1 MRPGTYYRATA
12 RAATKYSAIA
22 GDHDVDVAIV
32 GGGYAGL
39 CTALSLQDRG
49 TRDIAILEAEEIG
62 HGASGRNG
70 GFVFAGYSLGE
81 ASLLKQLG
89 PEKAKRVY
97 RASIDAVNLVRD
109 RVRKLEIACDLVDEG
124 VLWCNWFRD
133 EQVLRTRQQLIAE
146 RFGEQWEFV
155 PGERLRELL
164 GTTRY
169 SAALHE
175 RNAFHLHP
183 LDYANG
189 LARAAAGQ
197 GAKVREHSRVVKLAR
212 DGAGWK
218 LSLDGAT
225 VRARHVVLAC
235 GGYLAGLRR
244 EVDRSVLPIATY
256 VMATAPLGARLA
268 EVFKATRAAV
278 YDTRFA
284 FDYYR
289 PLADTR
295 ILWGGRISILD
306 RTPASVAKLLHRDLL
321 TVYPQLRDVEV
332 EFAWSGLM
340 SYARHEM
347 PQLRRLDDNLWC
359 AQAFGGHGLATT
371 TVGGEAIAR
380 AIHGDRAML
389 DDLAS
394 FGLPSAH
401 KPVGFLAAQAT
412 YTWLQHLDA
421 RRAAREAST

>member
-1 MRPGTYYRATA
+1 MYPDTYYRATA
-12 RAATKYSAIA
+12 RPSLRHERATGQIETDIAI
-22 GDHDVDVAIV
+22 I

-49 TRDIAILEAEEIG
+49 TRDITVLEAETIG

-89 PEKAKRVY
+89 PDRAKRVY
-97 RASIDAVNLVRD
+97 RTSVDAVDLVRT
-109 RVRKLEIACDLVDEG
+109 RVRRHAIECDLVDEG

-133 EQVLRTRQQLIAE
+133 EQVLRVRQQLLASSY
-146 RFGEQWEFV
+146 GEQWEFV
-155 PGERLRELL
+155 PGERLREML

-197 GAKVREHSRVVKLAR
+197 GARIHEASRVAKLAR

-218 LSLDGAT
+218 LVLDGAT
-225 VRARHVVLAC
+225 VRAKQVVLTC
-235 GGYLAGLRR
+235 GGYLAGLRS
-244 EVDRSVLPIATY
+244 EIDRSVLPIATY
-256 VMATAPLGARLA
+256 VMATAPLGARMA

-289 PLADTR
+289 PLPDTR
-295 ILWGGRISILD
+295 MLWGGRISILD
-306 RTPASVAKLLHRDLL
+306 RSPQAVAKLLKRDMLK
-321 TVYPQLRDVEV
+321 VYPQLEGIDVEY
-332 EFAWSGLM
+332 AWSGLM

-347 PQLRRLDDNLWC
+347 PQLRNLEPGLWC
-359 AQAFGGHGLATT
+359 A
-371 TVGGEAIAR
+371 
-380 AIHGDRAML
+380 
-389 DDLAS
+389 
-394 FGLPSAH
+394 
-401 KPVGFLAAQAT
+401 
-412 YTWLQHLDA
+412 
-421 RRAAREAST
+421 

>member
-1 MRPGTYYRATA
+1 MHPDTYYRATA
-12 RAATKYSAIA
+12 RPSPRHERAAGPIDTE
-22 GDHDVDVAIV
+22 VAII
-32 GGGYAGL
+32 GSGYAGL
-39 CTALSLQDRG
+39 CTALSLQERG
-49 TRDIAILEAEEIG
+49 TKDITVLEAEQVG

-89 PEKAKRVY
+89 SDKAKRVY
-97 RASIDAVNLVRD
+97 RASVDAVDLVRK
-109 RVRKLEIACDLVDEG
+109 RVRAHEIACDLVDEG

-133 EQVLRTRQQLIAE
+133 EQVLRARQQLIE
-146 RFGEQWEFV
+146 SNYGESWDFV
-155 PGERLRELL
+155 PGARLRELL

-189 LARAAAGQ
+189 LARAVAGQ
-197 GAKVREHSRVVKLAR
+197 GAKVHERSRVAKLAR

-225 VRARHVVLAC
+225 VRAKHVVLAC

-256 VMATAPLGARLA
+256 VMATAPLGAHMG

-321 TVYPQLRDVEV
+321 AVYPQLRDVEV
-332 EFAWSGLM
+332 EYAWSGLM

-347 PQLRRLDDNLWC
+347 PQLRQLDDNLWC

-371 TVGGEAIAR
+371 TAGGETIAR

-389 DDLAS
+389 EDMAS

-401 KPVGFLAAQAT
+401 KPAGFVAAQAT
-412 YTWLQHLDA
+412 YAWLQHLDS
-421 RRAAREAST
+421 RRAAREASA